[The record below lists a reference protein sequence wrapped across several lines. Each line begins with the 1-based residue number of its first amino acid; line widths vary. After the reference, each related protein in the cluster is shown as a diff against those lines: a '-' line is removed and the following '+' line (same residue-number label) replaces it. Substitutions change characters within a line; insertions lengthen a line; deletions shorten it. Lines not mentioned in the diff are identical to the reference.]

1 MTPNS
6 MTRYL
11 PYWCFYLHQGMIT
24 ALIMQGVTGYFR
36 HAGLDLAQL
45 SWLSLTFLP
54 WIAKCLWA
62 PWGERHALP
71 LRGNPYLGS
80 LVLLQI
86 AMAATLIMIGVI
98 SPEHSVL
105 TIIIALMLLA
115 LLSASHDIYA
125 DGITICTTS
134 AASRALANTAQV
146 GGSYLGI
153 LFGSYAFLSIAEQ
166 AGWRGGFFAL
176 AGLSLLMLI
185 LPLRYIQQSPI
196 QHSQTPDH
204 QSPARQSQQA
214 ARPTLNR
221 LTLKALW
228 PVVAFTAIFYLAM
241 RGMMALQTVMLIDRQ
256 LSLSQLG
263 IVMTV
268 YSTAVSGIGIV
279 LANVLIRRMGAL
291 RCLQPVMVVHAL
303 LAIVLAVGYPLYS
316 LNAWIALFGVVN
328 LAAAVG
334 FVTLYNV
341 LMGLVRPHQPASD
354 YALFQSTD
362 AAVAMIVS
370 IAALQLA
377 HHTNYQ
383 TTLGVLACFAVA
395 SLWPAKRLSVRLS
408 RAFSEGITPATASQR
423 GQD

>member
-1 MTPNS
+1 

-24 ALIMQGVTGYFR
+24 ALIMQGVAGYFR

-86 AMAATLIMIGVI
+86 AMAATLVVIGVI
-98 SPEHSVL
+98 SPEQSVL
-105 TIIIALMLLA
+105 TIVIALMLLA

-125 DGITICTTS
+125 DGITLCTTN
-134 AASRALANTAQV
+134 ATSRALANTAQV

-185 LPLRYIQQSPI
+185 LPLRYLQQSPI
-196 QHSQTPDH
+196 QHSQTQHH
-204 QSPARQSQQA
+204 QTQQA

-221 LTLKALW
+221 LTFKTLW
-228 PVVAFTAIFYLAM
+228 PVLAFTAIFYLAM

-268 YSTAVSGIGIV
+268 YSTAVSGVGIV

-291 RCLQPVMVVHAL
+291 RCLLPVMVVHAL
-303 LAIVLAVGYPLYS
+303 LAIVLAVGYSLYS

-408 RAFSEGITPATASQR
+408 RAFSEGTSPVVASQQ
-423 GQD
+423 GQDS

>member
-1 MTPNS
+1 

-24 ALIMQGVTGYFR
+24 ALIMQGVAGYFR

-86 AMAATLIMIGVI
+86 AMAATLVVIGVI
-98 SPEHSVL
+98 SPEQSVL
-105 TIIIALMLLA
+105 TIVIALMLLA

-125 DGITICTTS
+125 DGITICTTN
-134 AASRALANTAQV
+134 ATSRALANTAQV

-185 LPLRYIQQSPI
+185 LPLRYLQQSPI
-196 QHSQTPDH
+196 QHSQTQHH
-204 QSPARQSQQA
+204 QPQQA

-221 LTLKALW
+221 LTFKTLW
-228 PVVAFTAIFYLAM
+228 PVLAFTAIFYLAM

-263 IVMTV
+263 LVMTV
-268 YSTAVSGIGIV
+268 YSTAVSGVGIV

-291 RCLQPVMVVHAL
+291 RCLLPVMVVHAL

-408 RAFSEGITPATASQR
+408 RAFSEGTSPVVASQQ
-423 GQD
+423 GQDS

>member
-1 MTPNS
+1 

-24 ALIMQGVTGYFR
+24 ALIMQGVAGYFR

-86 AMAATLIMIGVI
+86 AMAATLVVIGVI
-98 SPEHSVL
+98 SPEQSVL
-105 TIIIALMLLA
+105 TIVIALMLLA

-125 DGITICTTS
+125 DGITICTTN
-134 AASRALANTAQV
+134 ATSRALANTAQV

-185 LPLRYIQQSPI
+185 LPLRYLQQSPI
-196 QHSQTPDH
+196 QHSQTQHH
-204 QSPARQSQQA
+204 QTQQA

-221 LTLKALW
+221 LTFKTLW
-228 PVVAFTAIFYLAM
+228 PVLAFTAIFYLAM

-268 YSTAVSGIGIV
+268 YSTAVSGVGIV

-291 RCLQPVMVVHAL
+291 RCLLPVMVVHAL
-303 LAIVLAVGYPLYS
+303 LAIVLAVGYSLYS
-316 LNAWIALFGVVN
+316 LNDWIALFGVVN

-408 RAFSEGITPATASQR
+408 HAFSEGASPVVANQQ
-423 GQD
+423 GQDS

>member
-1 MTPNS
+1 

-24 ALIMQGVTGYFR
+24 ALIMQGVAGYFR

-86 AMAATLIMIGVI
+86 AMAATLVMIGVI
-98 SPEHSVL
+98 SPEQSVL
-105 TIIIALMLLA
+105 TIVIALMLLA

-125 DGITICTTS
+125 DGITICTTNVS
-134 AASRALANTAQV
+134 SRALANTAQV

-185 LPLRYIQQSPI
+185 LPLRYLQQSPI
-196 QHSQTPDH
+196 QHSQTQHH
-204 QSPARQSQQA
+204 QTQQA

-221 LTLKALW
+221 LTFKTLW
-228 PVVAFTAIFYLAM
+228 PVLAFTAIFYLAM

-268 YSTAVSGIGIV
+268 YSTAVSGVGIV

-291 RCLQPVMVVHAL
+291 RCLLPVMVVHAL
-303 LAIVLAVGYPLYS
+303 LAIVLAVGYSLYS

-408 RAFSEGITPATASQR
+408 RAFSEGTSPVVASQQ
-423 GQD
+423 GQDS

>member
-1 MTPNS
+1 MTHNS

-24 ALIMQGVTGYFR
+24 ALIMQGVAGYFR

-80 LVLLQI
+80 LVLIQI
-86 AMAATLIMIGVI
+86 AMAATLVVIGVI
-98 SPEHSVL
+98 SPEQSVL
-105 TIIIALMLLA
+105 TIVIALMLLA

-125 DGITICTTS
+125 DGITICTTN
-134 AASRALANTAQV
+134 ATSRALANTAQV

-185 LPLRYIQQSPI
+185 LPLRYLQQSPI
-196 QHSQTPDH
+196 QHGQTQHH
-204 QSPARQSQQA
+204 QPQQTV
-214 ARPTLNR
+214 RPTLNR
-221 LTLKALW
+221 LTFKTLW
-228 PVVAFTAIFYLAM
+228 PVLAFTAIFYLAM

-263 IVMTV
+263 LVMTL
-268 YSTAVSGIGIV
+268 YSTAVSGVGIV

-291 RCLQPVMVVHAL
+291 RCLLPVMVVHAL

-408 RAFSEGITPATASQR
+408 RAFSEGTSPVVTNQQ
-423 GQD
+423 GQDS

>member
-1 MTPNS
+1 MTHNS

-24 ALIMQGVTGYFR
+24 ALIMQGVAGYFR

-86 AMAATLIMIGVI
+86 AMAATLVVIGAI
-98 SPEHSVL
+98 SPEQSVL
-105 TIIIALMLLA
+105 TIVIALMLLA

-134 AASRALANTAQV
+134 ATSRALANTAQV

-196 QHSQTPDH
+196 QHSQTQD
-204 QSPARQSQQA
+204 RQSQQTT
-214 ARPTLNR
+214 RPTLNR
-221 LTLKALW
+221 LTFKTLW
-228 PVVAFTAIFYLAM
+228 PVLAFTAIFYLAM

-263 IVMTV
+263 LVMTV
-268 YSTAVSGIGIV
+268 YSTAVSAVGIV

-291 RCLQPVMVVHAL
+291 RCLLPVMVVHAL

-408 RAFSEGITPATASQR
+408 RAFSEGTSPVVANQQ
-423 GQD
+423 GQDS

>member
-1 MTPNS
+1 MTHNS

-24 ALIMQGVTGYFR
+24 ALIMQGVAGYFR

-86 AMAATLIMIGVI
+86 AMAATLVVIGVI

-134 AASRALANTAQV
+134 ATSRALANTAQV

-196 QHSQTPDH
+196 QHSQTQD
-204 QSPARQSQQA
+204 RQSQQA

-221 LTLKALW
+221 LTFKALW
-228 PVVAFTAIFYLAM
+228 PVLAFTAIFYLAM

-268 YSTAVSGIGIV
+268 YSTAVSGVGIV
-279 LANVLIRRMGAL
+279 VANVLIRRMGAL
-291 RCLQPVMVVHAL
+291 RCLLPVMVVHAL
-303 LAIVLAVGYPLYS
+303 LAIVLAVGYPLYP

-328 LAAAVG
+328 LAAAIG

-395 SLWPAKRLSVRLS
+395 SLWPAKRLSVRFS
-408 RAFSEGITPATASQR
+408 RLFSEGIPPATASQQ

>member
-24 ALIMQGVTGYFR
+24 ALIMQGVAGYFR

-62 PWGERHALP
+62 PWSERHTLP

-86 AMAATLIMIGVI
+86 AMAATLVVIGVI

-105 TIIIALMLLA
+105 TIIMALMLLA

-166 AGWRGGFFAL
+166 AGWQGGFFAL

-196 QHSQTPDH
+196 QHHQIQQT
-204 QSPARQSQQA
+204 
-214 ARPTLNR
+214 ARPMLNR
-221 LTLKALW
+221 LTFKALW
-228 PVVAFTAIFYLAM
+228 PVLAFTAIFYLAM

-263 IVMTV
+263 MIMTV
-268 YSTAVSGIGIV
+268 YSTVVSGIGIV

-291 RCLQPVMVVHAL
+291 RCLLPVMVVHAL

-316 LNAWIALFGVVN
+316 LNTWIAIFGVVN
-328 LAAAVG
+328 LAAAIG

-395 SLWPAKRLSVRLS
+395 SLWPAKRLSMRLS
-408 RAFSEGITPATASQR
+408 RAFSDGAAPAIISRQ

>member
-1 MTPNS
+1 MTHNS

-24 ALIMQGVTGYFR
+24 ALIMQGVAGYFR

-86 AMAATLIMIGVI
+86 AMAATLVVIGVI
-98 SPEHSVL
+98 SPEQSVL
-105 TIIIALMLLA
+105 TIVIALMLLA

-125 DGITICTTS
+125 DGITICTTN
-134 AASRALANTAQV
+134 ATSRALANTAQV

-185 LPLRYIQQSPI
+185 LPLRYLQQSPI
-196 QHSQTPDH
+196 QHSQTQHH
-204 QSPARQSQQA
+204 QTQQA

-221 LTLKALW
+221 LTFKTLW
-228 PVVAFTAIFYLAM
+228 PVLAFTAIFYLAM

-268 YSTAVSGIGIV
+268 YSTAVSGVGIV

-291 RCLQPVMVVHAL
+291 RCLLPVMVVHAL
-303 LAIVLAVGYPLYS
+303 LAIVLAVGYSLYS
-316 LNAWIALFGVVN
+316 LNDWIALFGVVN

-408 RAFSEGITPATASQR
+408 HAFSEGASPVVANQQ
-423 GQD
+423 GQDS

>member
-1 MTPNS
+1 MTHNPI
-6 MTRYL
+6 TRYL

-24 ALIMQGVTGYFR
+24 ALIMQGVAGYFR

-86 AMAATLIMIGVI
+86 AMAATLVVIGVI

-105 TIIIALMLLA
+105 TIIMALMLLA

-134 AASRALANTAQV
+134 ATSRALANTAQV

-166 AGWRGGFFAL
+166 VGWRGGFFAL

-196 QHSQTPDH
+196 QHSQTLD
-204 QSPARQSQQA
+204 PARQRQQA

-228 PVVAFTAIFYLAM
+228 PVLAFTAIFYLAM

-291 RCLQPVMVVHAL
+291 RCLLPVMVVHAL
-303 LAIVLAVGYPLYS
+303 LAIVLAVGYPLFA
-316 LNAWIALFGVVN
+316 LNMWIVLFGVVN

-395 SLWPAKRLSVRLS
+395 SLWPAKRLSVRLF

>member
-1 MTPNS
+1 MTHNS

-24 ALIMQGVTGYFR
+24 ALIMQGVAGYFR

-86 AMAATLIMIGVI
+86 AMAATLVVIGVI
-98 SPEHSVL
+98 SPEQSVL
-105 TIIIALMLLA
+105 TIVIALMLLA

-125 DGITICTTS
+125 DGITICTTNVS
-134 AASRALANTAQV
+134 SRALANTAQV

-196 QHSQTPDH
+196 QHSQTQH
-204 QSPARQSQQA
+204 NQTQQTV
-214 ARPTLNR
+214 RPTLNR
-221 LTLKALW
+221 LTFKTLW
-228 PVVAFTAIFYLAM
+228 PVLAFTAIFYLAM

-268 YSTAVSGIGIV
+268 YSTAVSGVGIV

-291 RCLQPVMVVHAL
+291 RCLLPVMVVHAL
-303 LAIVLAVGYPLYS
+303 LAIMLAVGYPLYS

-408 RAFSEGITPATASQR
+408 HAFSEGASPVVANQQ
-423 GQD
+423 GQDS

>member
-1 MTPNS
+1 

-24 ALIMQGVTGYFR
+24 ALIMQGVAGYFR

-86 AMAATLIMIGVI
+86 AMAATLVVIGVI
-98 SPEHSVL
+98 SPEQSVL
-105 TIIIALMLLA
+105 TIVIALMLLA

-134 AASRALANTAQV
+134 ATSRALANTAQV

-166 AGWRGGFFAL
+166 TGWRGGFFAL
-176 AGLSLLMLI
+176 AGLSLIMLI

-196 QHSQTPDH
+196 QHSQTQHH
-204 QSPARQSQQA
+204 QPQQA

-221 LTLKALW
+221 LTFKTLW
-228 PVVAFTAIFYLAM
+228 PVLAFTAIFYLAM

-263 IVMTV
+263 LVMTV
-268 YSTAVSGIGIV
+268 YSTAVSGVGIV

-291 RCLQPVMVVHAL
+291 RCLLPVMVVHAL

-408 RAFSEGITPATASQR
+408 RAFSEGTSPVVASQQ
-423 GQD
+423 GQDS

>member
-1 MTPNS
+1 

-24 ALIMQGVTGYFR
+24 ALIMQGVAGYFR

-86 AMAATLIMIGVI
+86 AMAATLVVIGVI
-98 SPEHSVL
+98 SPEQSIL
-105 TIIIALMLLA
+105 TIVIALMLLA

-125 DGITICTTS
+125 DGITICTTNVS
-134 AASRALANTAQV
+134 SRALANTAQV

-185 LPLRYIQQSPI
+185 LPLRYLQQSPI
-196 QHSQTPDH
+196 QHSQTQHH
-204 QSPARQSQQA
+204 QPQQA

-221 LTLKALW
+221 LTFKTLW
-228 PVVAFTAIFYLAM
+228 PVLAFTAIFYLAM

-263 IVMTV
+263 LVMTV
-268 YSTAVSGIGIV
+268 YSTAVSGVGIV
-279 LANVLIRRMGAL
+279 LANILIRRMGAL
-291 RCLQPVMVVHAL
+291 RCLLPVMVVHAL
-303 LAIVLAVGYPLYS
+303 LAIVLAVGYSLYS

-408 RAFSEGITPATASQR
+408 RAFSEGTSPVVASQQ
-423 GQD
+423 GQDS

>member
-1 MTPNS
+1 MTHNS

-24 ALIMQGVTGYFR
+24 ALIMQGVAGYFR

-71 LRGNPYLGS
+71 LRGNRYLGS

-86 AMAATLIMIGVI
+86 AMAATLVLIGVI
-98 SPEHSVL
+98 SPEQSVL

-134 AASRALANTAQV
+134 ATSRALANTAQV

-185 LPLRYIQQSPI
+185 LPLRYTQQSPI
-196 QHSQTPDH
+196 QHNQTQD
-204 QSPARQSQQA
+204 RQSQQT

-221 LTLKALW
+221 LTFKALW
-228 PVVAFTAIFYLAM
+228 PVLAFTAIFYLAM

-268 YSTAVSGIGIV
+268 YSTAVSGVGIV

-291 RCLQPVMVVHAL
+291 RCLLPVMVVHAL
-303 LAIVLAVGYPLYS
+303 LAIVLAVGYPLYP

-328 LAAAVG
+328 LAAAIG

-341 LMGLVRPHQPASD
+341 LMGLVRSHQPASD

-395 SLWPAKRLSVRLS
+395 SLWPAKRLSVHFSHL
-408 RAFSEGITPATASQR
+408 FSEGIPSATASQR

>member
-1 MTPNS
+1 MTHNS

-24 ALIMQGVTGYFR
+24 ALIMQGVAGYFR

-86 AMAATLIMIGVI
+86 AMAATLVMIGVI
-98 SPEHSVL
+98 SPEQSVL
-105 TIIIALMLLA
+105 TIVIALMLLA

-125 DGITICTTS
+125 DGITICTTNVS
-134 AASRALANTAQV
+134 SRALANTAQV

-185 LPLRYIQQSPI
+185 LPLRYLQQSPI
-196 QHSQTPDH
+196 QHSQTQHH
-204 QSPARQSQQA
+204 QTQQT

-221 LTLKALW
+221 LTFKTLW
-228 PVVAFTAIFYLAM
+228 PVLAFTAIFYLAM

-268 YSTAVSGIGIV
+268 YSTAVSGVGIV

-291 RCLQPVMVVHAL
+291 RCLLPVMVVHAL
-303 LAIVLAVGYPLYS
+303 LAIVLAVGYSLYS

-408 RAFSEGITPATASQR
+408 RAFSEGTSPVVASQQ
-423 GQD
+423 GQDS

>member
-1 MTPNS
+1 MTHNP

-24 ALIMQGVTGYFR
+24 ALIMQGVAGYFR

-86 AMAATLIMIGVI
+86 AMAATLVMIGVI

-134 AASRALANTAQV
+134 ATSRALANTAQV

-196 QHSQTPDH
+196 QHHQIQQT
-204 QSPARQSQQA
+204 
-214 ARPTLNR
+214 ARPMLNR

-228 PVVAFTAIFYLAM
+228 PVLAFTAIFYLAM

-291 RCLQPVMVVHAL
+291 RCLLPVMVVHAL
-303 LAIVLAVGYPLYS
+303 LAIVLAVGYPLFA
-316 LNAWIALFGVVN
+316 LNMWIVLFGVVN

>member
-1 MTPNS
+1 MTHNS

-24 ALIMQGVTGYFR
+24 ALIMQGVAGYFR

-86 AMAATLIMIGVI
+86 AMAATLVVIGVI

-153 LFGSYAFLSIAEQ
+153 LFGSYAFLNIAEQ

-196 QHSQTPDH
+196 QHSQTQD
-204 QSPARQSQQA
+204 RQSQQA

-221 LTLKALW
+221 LTFKALW
-228 PVVAFTAIFYLAM
+228 PVLAFTAIFYLAM

-256 LSLSQLG
+256 LSLGQLG

-268 YSTAVSGIGIV
+268 YSTAVSGVGIV

-291 RCLQPVMVVHAL
+291 RCLLPVMVVHAL
-303 LAIVLAVGYPLYS
+303 LAIVLAVGYPLYP

-328 LAAAVG
+328 LAAAIG

-362 AAVAMIVS
+362 AAVAMSVS

-395 SLWPAKRLSVRLS
+395 SLWPAKRLSVHFSRL
-408 RAFSEGITPATASQR
+408 FSEGIPSATASQQ

>member
-1 MTPNS
+1 MTHNS

-24 ALIMQGVTGYFR
+24 ALIMQGVAGYFR

-86 AMAATLIMIGVI
+86 AMAATLVVIGAI
-98 SPEHSVL
+98 SPEQSVL
-105 TIIIALMLLA
+105 TIVIALMLLA

-134 AASRALANTAQV
+134 ATSRALANTAQV

-185 LPLRYIQQSPI
+185 LPLRYLQQSPI
-196 QHSQTPDH
+196 QHSQTQD
-204 QSPARQSQQA
+204 RQSQQT

-221 LTLKALW
+221 LTFKTLW
-228 PVVAFTAIFYLAM
+228 PVLAFTAIFYLAM
-241 RGMMALQTVMLIDRQ
+241 RGLMALQTVMLIDRQ

-263 IVMTV
+263 LVMTV
-268 YSTAVSGIGIV
+268 YSTAVSGVGIV

-291 RCLQPVMVVHAL
+291 RCLLPVMVVHAL
-303 LAIVLAVGYPLYS
+303 LAIMLAVGYPLYS

-395 SLWPAKRLSVRLS
+395 SLWPAKQLSVRLS
-408 RAFSEGITPATASQR
+408 RAFSEGTSPVVANQQ
-423 GQD
+423 GQDS

>member
-1 MTPNS
+1 MTHNS

-24 ALIMQGVTGYFR
+24 ALIMQGVAGYFR

-86 AMAATLIMIGVI
+86 AMAATLVVIGVI
-98 SPEHSVL
+98 SPEQSVL
-105 TIIIALMLLA
+105 TIVIALMLLA

-134 AASRALANTAQV
+134 ATSRALANTAQV

-196 QHSQTPDH
+196 QHSQTQD
-204 QSPARQSQQA
+204 RQSQQTT
-214 ARPTLNR
+214 RPTLNR
-221 LTLKALW
+221 LTFKTLW
-228 PVVAFTAIFYLAM
+228 PVLAFTAIFYLAM

-263 IVMTV
+263 LVMTV
-268 YSTAVSGIGIV
+268 YSTAVSGVGIV

-291 RCLQPVMVVHAL
+291 RCLLPVMVVHAL
-303 LAIVLAVGYPLYS
+303 LAIVLAIGYSLYS

-328 LAAAVG
+328 LAAAIG

-408 RAFSEGITPATASQR
+408 RAFSEGTSPVVANQQ
-423 GQD
+423 GQDS

>member
-1 MTPNS
+1 MTHNS

-24 ALIMQGVTGYFR
+24 ALIMQGVAGYFR

-86 AMAATLIMIGVI
+86 AMAATLVVIGVI

-134 AASRALANTAQV
+134 ATSRALANTAQV

-185 LPLRYIQQSPI
+185 LPLRYLQQSPI
-196 QHSQTPDH
+196 QHSQTQD
-204 QSPARQSQQA
+204 RQSQQA

-221 LTLKALW
+221 LTFKALW
-228 PVVAFTAIFYLAM
+228 PVLAFTAIFYLAM

-263 IVMTV
+263 IIMTV
-268 YSTAVSGIGIV
+268 YSTAVSGVGIV

-291 RCLQPVMVVHAL
+291 RCLLPVMVVHAL
-303 LAIVLAVGYPLYS
+303 LAIVLAVGYPLYP

-328 LAAAVG
+328 LAAAIG

-341 LMGLVRPHQPASD
+341 LMGLVRPHQPVSD

-395 SLWPAKRLSVRLS
+395 SLWPAKRLSVRFS
-408 RAFSEGITPATASQR
+408 RLFSEGIPPATASQQ

>member
-1 MTPNS
+1 MTHNS
-6 MTRYL
+6 ITRYL

-24 ALIMQGVTGYFR
+24 ALIMQGVAGYFR

-86 AMAATLIMIGVI
+86 AMAATLLVIGVI

-196 QHSQTPDH
+196 QHSQTLD
-204 QSPARQSQQA
+204 RQRQQA

-241 RGMMALQTVMLIDRQ
+241 RGMMALQTVMLIDQQ

-291 RCLQPVMVVHAL
+291 RCLLPVMVVHAL
-303 LAIVLAVGYPLYS
+303 LAIVLTVGYPLFA
-316 LNAWIALFGVVN
+316 LNMWIVLFGVVN

>member
-1 MTPNS
+1 MTDSS

-80 LVLLQI
+80 LALLQI
-86 AMAATLIMIGVI
+86 AMAAMLVGIGMI

-105 TIIIALMLLA
+105 TIVIALMLLA

-185 LPLRYIQQSPI
+185 LPLRYTRQPQI
-196 QHSQTPDH
+196 QHHPTQQTV
-204 QSPARQSQQA
+204 
-214 ARPTLNR
+214 RPTLNR
-221 LTLKALW
+221 LTFNALW
-228 PVVAFTAIFYLAM
+228 PVLAFTAIFYLAM

-268 YSTAVSGIGIV
+268 YSTAVSGVGIV

-291 RCLQPVMVVHAL
+291 RCLLPVMVTHAL
-303 LAIVLAVGYPLYS
+303 LAITLAVGYPLFA
-316 LNAWIALFGVVN
+316 LNMWIVLFGVVN

-341 LMGLVRPHQPASD
+341 LMGVVRPHQPASD

-370 IAALQLA
+370 ITALQLA

-395 SLWPAKRLSVRLS
+395 SLWPAKQLSVRLS
-408 RAFSEGITPATASQR
+408 RVFSDGAAPAIISQQGR
-423 GQD
+423 D

>member
-1 MTPNS
+1 MTHNS

-24 ALIMQGVTGYFR
+24 ALIMQGVAGYFR

-86 AMAATLIMIGVI
+86 AMAATLVVIGVI

-105 TIIIALMLLA
+105 IIIIALMLLA

-196 QHSQTPDH
+196 QHSQTQD
-204 QSPARQSQQA
+204 RQSQQA

-221 LTLKALW
+221 LTFKALW
-228 PVVAFTAIFYLAM
+228 PVLAFTAIFYLAM

-268 YSTAVSGIGIV
+268 YSTAVSGVGIV

-291 RCLQPVMVVHAL
+291 RCLLPVMVVHAL

-328 LAAAVG
+328 LAAAIG

-395 SLWPAKRLSVRLS
+395 SLWPAKRLSLRFSRL
-408 RAFSEGITPATASQR
+408 FSEGIPSATASQR

>member
-1 MTPNS
+1 MTHSPI
-6 MTRYL
+6 TRYL

-24 ALIMQGVTGYFR
+24 ALIMQGVAGYFR

-62 PWGERHALP
+62 PWGERHALR

-86 AMAATLIMIGVI
+86 AMAITLVVIGLI
-98 SPEHSVL
+98 SPEQSVL
-105 TIIIALMLLA
+105 AIVITLMLLA

-125 DGITICTTS
+125 DGITICTTNTS
-134 AASRALANTAQV
+134 SRALANTAQV

-153 LFGSYAFLSIAEQ
+153 LFGSYAFLSIAEH

-185 LPLRYIQQSPI
+185 LPLRYT
-196 QHSQTPDH
+196 SQTIHHADPTV
-204 QSPARQSQQA
+204 
-214 ARPTLNR
+214 RPTLNR
-221 LTLKALW
+221 QTFNTLW
-228 PVVAFTAIFYLAM
+228 PVLAFTAIFYLAM
-241 RGMMALQTVMLIDRQ
+241 RGMMALQTVMLIDQQ

-268 YSTAVSGIGIV
+268 YSTAVSGVGIV
-279 LANVLIRRMGAL
+279 LANVLIRRLGAL
-291 RCLQPVMVVHAL
+291 RCLLPVMIVHAL
-303 LAIVLAVGYPLYS
+303 LAIVLAIGYPLYS
-316 LNAWIALFGVVN
+316 LNIWIVLFGVVN
-328 LAAAVG
+328 LAAAIG

-383 TTLGVLACFAVA
+383 TTLGVLACFAIA
-395 SLWPAKRLSVRLS
+395 SLWPAKRLSARLS
-408 RAFSEGITPATASQR
+408 RVFSEGISPATVSHR
-423 GQD
+423 DQD

>member
-1 MTPNS
+1 

-24 ALIMQGVTGYFR
+24 ALIMQGVAGYFR

-86 AMAATLIMIGVI
+86 AMAATLVVIGVI
-98 SPEHSVL
+98 SPEQSVL
-105 TIIIALMLLA
+105 TIVIALMLLA

-125 DGITICTTS
+125 DGITICTTN
-134 AASRALANTAQV
+134 ATSRALANTAQV

-185 LPLRYIQQSPI
+185 LPLRYLQQSPI
-196 QHSQTPDH
+196 QHSQTQHH
-204 QSPARQSQQA
+204 QTQQA

-221 LTLKALW
+221 LTFKTLW
-228 PVVAFTAIFYLAM
+228 PVLAFTAIFYLAM

-268 YSTAVSGIGIV
+268 YSTAVSGVGIV

-291 RCLQPVMVVHAL
+291 RCLLPVMVVHAL
-303 LAIVLAVGYPLYS
+303 LAIVLAVGYSLYS

-408 RAFSEGITPATASQR
+408 RAFSEGTSPVVASQQ
-423 GQD
+423 GQDS

>member
-1 MTPNS
+1 

-24 ALIMQGVTGYFR
+24 ALIMQGVAGYFR

-86 AMAATLIMIGVI
+86 AMAATLVMIGVI
-98 SPEHSVL
+98 SPEQSVL
-105 TIIIALMLLA
+105 TIVIALLLLA

-125 DGITICTTS
+125 DGITICTTNVS
-134 AASRALANTAQV
+134 SRALANTAQV

-185 LPLRYIQQSPI
+185 LPLRYLQQSPI
-196 QHSQTPDH
+196 QHSQTQHH
-204 QSPARQSQQA
+204 QTQQA

-221 LTLKALW
+221 LTFKTLW
-228 PVVAFTAIFYLAM
+228 PVLAFTAIFYLAM

-268 YSTAVSGIGIV
+268 YSTAVSGVGIV

-291 RCLQPVMVVHAL
+291 RCLLPVMVVHAL
-303 LAIVLAVGYPLYS
+303 LAIVLAVGYSLYS

-408 RAFSEGITPATASQR
+408 RAFSEGTSPVVASQQ
-423 GQD
+423 GQDS

>member
-1 MTPNS
+1 MTHNS

-24 ALIMQGVTGYFR
+24 ALIMQGVAGYFR

-86 AMAATLIMIGVI
+86 AMAATLVVIGVI
-98 SPEHSVL
+98 SPEQSVL
-105 TIIIALMLLA
+105 TIVIALMLLA

-134 AASRALANTAQV
+134 ATSRALANTAQV

-185 LPLRYIQQSPI
+185 LPLRYLQQSPI
-196 QHSQTPDH
+196 QHSQTQATYH
-204 QSPARQSQQA
+204 QTRQA

-221 LTLKALW
+221 LTFKALW
-228 PVVAFTAIFYLAM
+228 PVLAFTAIFYLAM
-241 RGMMALQTVMLIDRQ
+241 RGMMALQPVMLIDRQ

-268 YSTAVSGIGIV
+268 YSTAVSGVGIV

-291 RCLQPVMVVHAL
+291 RCLLPVMVVHAL

-408 RAFSEGITPATASQR
+408 RAFSEGTSPVVTNQQ
-423 GQD
+423 GQDS

>member
-1 MTPNS
+1 MTHSPL
-6 MTRYL
+6 TRYL

-24 ALIMQGVTGYFR
+24 ALIMQGVAGYFR

-86 AMAATLIMIGVI
+86 AMAVTLAVIGLI
-98 SPEHSVL
+98 SPEQSVL
-105 TIIIALMLLA
+105 AIVIALMLLA

-125 DGITICTTS
+125 DGITICTTNTS
-134 AASRALANTAQV
+134 SRALANTAQV

-153 LFGSYAFLSIAEQ
+153 LFGSYAFLNIAEHT
-166 AGWRGGFFAL
+166 GWQGGFFAL

-185 LPLRYIQQSPI
+185 LPLRYTRQTVR
-196 QHSQTPDH
+196 HSDPT
-204 QSPARQSQQA
+204 
-214 ARPTLNR
+214 ARPTLNHQ
-221 LTLKALW
+221 TFKALW
-228 PVVAFTAIFYLAM
+228 PVLAFTAIFYLAM
-241 RGMMALQTVMLIDRQ
+241 RGMMALQTVMLIDQQ

-268 YSTAVSGIGIV
+268 YSTAVSGVGIV
-279 LANVLIRRMGAL
+279 LANLLIRRMGAL
-291 RCLQPVMVVHAL
+291 RCLLPVMIVHAL
-303 LAIVLAVGYPLYS
+303 LAIVLAVGYPRYP
-316 LNAWIALFGVVN
+316 LNAWITLFGVVN

-362 AAVAMIVS
+362 AAIAMIVS

-408 RAFSEGITPATASQR
+408 RMFSEGIPTATASR
-423 GQD
+423 RERS

>member
-1 MTPNS
+1 MTHNS

-24 ALIMQGVTGYFR
+24 ALIMQGVAGYFR

-86 AMAATLIMIGVI
+86 AMAATLVMIGVI
-98 SPEHSVL
+98 SPEQSVL
-105 TIIIALMLLA
+105 TIVIALMLLA

-125 DGITICTTS
+125 DGITICTTNVS
-134 AASRALANTAQV
+134 SRALANTAQV

-185 LPLRYIQQSPI
+185 LPLRYLQQSPI
-196 QHSQTPDH
+196 QHSQTQHH
-204 QSPARQSQQA
+204 QPQQA

-221 LTLKALW
+221 LTFKTLW
-228 PVVAFTAIFYLAM
+228 PVLAFTAIFYLAM

-263 IVMTV
+263 LVMTV
-268 YSTAVSGIGIV
+268 YSTAVSGVGIV

-291 RCLQPVMVVHAL
+291 RCLLPVMVVHAL
-303 LAIVLAVGYPLYS
+303 LAIMLAVGYPLYS

-408 RAFSEGITPATASQR
+408 RAFSEGTSPVVTNQQ
-423 GQD
+423 GQDS

>member
-1 MTPNS
+1 MTHNS

-24 ALIMQGVTGYFR
+24 ALIMQGVAGYFR

-86 AMAATLIMIGVI
+86 AMAATLVVIGVI

-115 LLSASHDIYA
+115 FLSASHDIYA

-134 AASRALANTAQV
+134 ATSRALANTAQV

-196 QHSQTPDH
+196 QHSQTQD
-204 QSPARQSQQA
+204 RQTQQA

-221 LTLKALW
+221 LTFKALW
-228 PVVAFTAIFYLAM
+228 PVLAFTAIFYLAM

-268 YSTAVSGIGIV
+268 YSTAVSGVGIV

-291 RCLQPVMVVHAL
+291 RCLLPVMVVHAL
-303 LAIVLAVGYPLYS
+303 LAIVLAVGYPLYP

-395 SLWPAKRLSVRLS
+395 SLWPAKRLSVRFS
-408 RAFSEGITPATASQR
+408 RLFSEGIPSATASQR

>member
-1 MTPNS
+1 MTHNS

-24 ALIMQGVTGYFR
+24 ALIMQGVAGYFR

-86 AMAATLIMIGVI
+86 AMAATLVVIGVI

-134 AASRALANTAQV
+134 ATSRALANTAQV

-185 LPLRYIQQSPI
+185 LPLRYIRQSPI
-196 QHSQTPDH
+196 QHSHTQD
-204 QSPARQSQQA
+204 RQSQQT

-221 LTLKALW
+221 LTFKALW
-228 PVVAFTAIFYLAM
+228 PVLAFTAIFYLAM

-268 YSTAVSGIGIV
+268 YSTAVSGVGIV

-291 RCLQPVMVVHAL
+291 RCLLSVMVVHAL

-328 LAAAVG
+328 LAAAIG

-408 RAFSEGITPATASQR
+408 RAFSEGITPATASQQ

>member
-1 MTPNS
+1 MTHNS

-24 ALIMQGVTGYFR
+24 ALIMQGVAGYFR

-86 AMAATLIMIGVI
+86 AMAATLVVIGVI
-98 SPEHSVL
+98 SPEQSVL
-105 TIIIALMLLA
+105 TIVIALMLLA

-125 DGITICTTS
+125 DGITICTTN
-134 AASRALANTAQV
+134 ATSRALANTAQV

-185 LPLRYIQQSPI
+185 LPLRYLQQSPI
-196 QHSQTPDH
+196 QHSQTQHH
-204 QSPARQSQQA
+204 QPQQA

-221 LTLKALW
+221 LTFKTLW
-228 PVVAFTAIFYLAM
+228 PVLAFTAIFYLAM
-241 RGMMALQTVMLIDRQ
+241 RGMIALQTVMLIDRQ

-263 IVMTV
+263 LVMTV
-268 YSTAVSGIGIV
+268 YSTAVSGVGIV

-291 RCLQPVMVVHAL
+291 RCLLPVMVVHAL
-303 LAIVLAVGYPLYS
+303 LAIMLAVGYPLYS

-383 TTLGVLACFAVA
+383 TTLGVLACFAVV
-395 SLWPAKRLSVRLS
+395 SLWPAKRLSVWLS
-408 RAFSEGITPATASQR
+408 HAFSEGASPVVANQQ
-423 GQD
+423 GQDS

>member
-1 MTPNS
+1 MTHNS

-24 ALIMQGVTGYFR
+24 ALIMQGVAGYFR

-86 AMAATLIMIGVI
+86 AMAATLVVIGVI

-196 QHSQTPDH
+196 QHSHTQDRQT
-204 QSPARQSQQA
+204 QQA

-221 LTLKALW
+221 LTFKALW
-228 PVVAFTAIFYLAM
+228 PVLAFTAIFYLAM

-268 YSTAVSGIGIV
+268 YSTAVSGVGIV

-291 RCLQPVMVVHAL
+291 RCLLPVMVVHAL
-303 LAIVLAVGYPLYS
+303 LAIVLAVGYPLYP

-395 SLWPAKRLSVRLS
+395 SLWPAKRLSVRFS
-408 RAFSEGITPATASQR
+408 RLFSEGIPSATASQR

>member
-1 MTPNS
+1 MTHNS

-24 ALIMQGVTGYFR
+24 ALIMQGVAGYFR

-86 AMAATLIMIGVI
+86 AMAATLVVIGVI

-134 AASRALANTAQV
+134 ATSRALANTAQV

-166 AGWRGGFFAL
+166 AGWRVGFFAL

-196 QHSQTPDH
+196 QHSQTQNH
-204 QSPARQSQQA
+204 QTQQA

-221 LTLKALW
+221 LTFKSLW
-228 PVVAFTAIFYLAM
+228 PVLAFTAIFYLAM

-268 YSTAVSGIGIV
+268 YSTAVSGVGIV
-279 LANVLIRRMGAL
+279 LANVLIRCMGAL
-291 RCLQPVMVVHAL
+291 RCLLPVMVMHAL
-303 LAIVLAVGYPLYS
+303 LATVLAVGYPLYS

-383 TTLGVLACFAVA
+383 TTLGVLACFAIA
-395 SLWPAKRLSVRLS
+395 SLWPAKRLSERLS
-408 RAFSEGITPATASQR
+408 RAFSEGITPATASQQ

>member
-1 MTPNS
+1 

-24 ALIMQGVTGYFR
+24 ALIMQGVAGYFR

-86 AMAATLIMIGVI
+86 AMAATLVVIGVI
-98 SPEHSVL
+98 SPEQSVL
-105 TIIIALMLLA
+105 TIVIALMLLA

-125 DGITICTTS
+125 DGITICTTN
-134 AASRALANTAQV
+134 ATSRALANTAQV

-196 QHSQTPDH
+196 QHSQTQH
-204 QSPARQSQQA
+204 NQTQQTV
-214 ARPTLNR
+214 RPTLNR
-221 LTLKALW
+221 LTFKTLW
-228 PVVAFTAIFYLAM
+228 PVLAFTAIFYLAM

-268 YSTAVSGIGIV
+268 YSTAVSGVGIV

-291 RCLQPVMVVHAL
+291 RCLLPVMVVHAL
-303 LAIVLAVGYPLYS
+303 LAIMLAVGYPLYS

-408 RAFSEGITPATASQR
+408 HAFSEGASPVVANQQ
-423 GQD
+423 GQDS

>member
-1 MTPNS
+1 
-6 MTRYL
+6 
-11 PYWCFYLHQGMIT
+11 
-24 ALIMQGVTGYFR
+24 
-36 HAGLDLAQL
+36 
-45 SWLSLTFLP
+45 
-54 WIAKCLWA
+54 
-62 PWGERHALP
+62 
-71 LRGNPYLGS
+71 
-80 LVLLQI
+80 
-86 AMAATLIMIGVI
+86 
-98 SPEHSVL
+98 
-105 TIIIALMLLA
+105 
-115 LLSASHDIYA
+115 
-125 DGITICTTS
+125 
-134 AASRALANTAQV
+134 
-146 GGSYLGI
+146 
-153 LFGSYAFLSIAEQ
+153 
-166 AGWRGGFFAL
+166 
-176 AGLSLLMLI
+176 
-185 LPLRYIQQSPI
+185 
-196 QHSQTPDH
+196 
-204 QSPARQSQQA
+204 
-214 ARPTLNR
+214 
-221 LTLKALW
+221 
-228 PVVAFTAIFYLAM
+228 
-241 RGMMALQTVMLIDRQ
+241 MMALQTVMLIDRQ

-268 YSTAVSGIGIV
+268 YSTAVSGVGIV

-291 RCLQPVMVVHAL
+291 RCLLPVMVAHTL

-408 RAFSEGITPATASQR
+408 HAFSEGASPVVANQQ
-423 GQD
+423 GQDS

>member
-1 MTPNS
+1 

-24 ALIMQGVTGYFR
+24 ALIMQGVAGYFR

-86 AMAATLIMIGVI
+86 AMAATLVVIGVI
-98 SPEHSVL
+98 SPEQSVL
-105 TIIIALMLLA
+105 TIVIALMLLA

-125 DGITICTTS
+125 DGITICTTN
-134 AASRALANTAQV
+134 ATSRALANTAQV

-185 LPLRYIQQSPI
+185 LPLRYLQQSPI
-196 QHSQTPDH
+196 QHSQTQHH
-204 QSPARQSQQA
+204 QTQQA

-221 LTLKALW
+221 LTFKTLW
-228 PVVAFTAIFYLAM
+228 PVLAFTAIFYLAM

-268 YSTAVSGIGIV
+268 YSTAVSGVGIV

-291 RCLQPVMVVHAL
+291 RCLLPVMIVHAL
-303 LAIVLAVGYPLYS
+303 LAIVLAVGYSLYS

-408 RAFSEGITPATASQR
+408 RAFSEGTSPVVASQQ
-423 GQD
+423 GQDS